1 MDMPVITDIIKED
14 RLTLTFPPGAQASK
28 YDEWSHYRNQFN
40 SAFGGTKAVDCVY
53 AAADTAWLIE
63 LKDYR
68 IHPRTKAIDLPLEVA
83 IKVRDT
89 LAGLVSA
96 GINANDVDE
105 RRMARTLLQK
115 PKFRV
120 VLHLEVPAK
129 HSRLRPTP
137 IDRVAVQQKLKQ
149 LIRSVDPH
157 PVVVN
162 QRSLK
167 PEMDW
172 VVAG

>member
-1 MDMPVITDIIKED
+1 MDMPVITEIIQED
-14 RLTLTFPPGAQASK
+14 RLTLTFPPGALASK

-83 IKVRDT
+83 TKVRDT

-96 GINANDVDE
+96 GLNANDADE
-105 RRMARTLLQK
+105 RHMAKTLLQK

-120 VLHLEVPAK
+120 VFHLEVPAK
-129 HSRLRPTP
+129 QSRLRPSSIDP
-137 IDRVAVQQKLKQ
+137 IAVQQKLKQ
-149 LIRSVDPH
+149 LIRSIDPH

-162 QRSLK
+162 QRALK
-167 PEMDW
+167 PDMDW
-172 VVAG
+172 GVMG